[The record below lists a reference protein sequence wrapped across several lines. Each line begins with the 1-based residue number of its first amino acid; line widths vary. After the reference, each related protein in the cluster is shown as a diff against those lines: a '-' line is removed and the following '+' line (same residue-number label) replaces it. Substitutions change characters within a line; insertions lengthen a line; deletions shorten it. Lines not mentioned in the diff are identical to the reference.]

1 MAPRRPGHDP
11 GSMRPAVPSAG
22 RTSTTGRP
30 IMTTVTN
37 NGGINFQ
44 AALASGDIQTLIQ
57 MVQSERVHLLD
68 SQLVDQVKAV
78 QARNDQIAKLN
89 NALSELTKMQQFYGT
104 EGSETFLKDTSDSYD
119 AKTGRSYEQFVQ
131 QYEAPLNKA
140 IEDAGITDL
149 GFPNNGNTGRVP
161 SDGTGNYGQ
170 TFDQDGN
177 IVKVTGSNVWG
188 GNVTKGQIDAAIT
201 KIKGLID
208 AESNNQQMDMLRL
221 QSLNNK
227 KNESVE
233 ILTNTQKKHTDAAS
247 GIIRNI

>member
-1 MAPRRPGHDP
+1 M
-11 GSMRPAVPSAG
+11 SS
-22 RTSTTGRP
+22 P
-30 IMTTVTN
+30 ITN
-37 NGGINFQ
+37 SGGINFQ

-57 MVQSERVHLLD
+57 MVQGERVRLLD

-78 QARNDQIAKLN
+78 QSRNDQIAKLN
-89 NALSELTKMQQFYGT
+89 NVLSELNKMQQFYGT
-104 EGSETFLKDTSDSYD
+104 EGNETFLKDTSDAYGD
-119 AKTGRSYEQFVQ
+119 KAGRTYEQFVQ

-161 SDGTGNYGQ
+161 SDGKGNFGQ

-188 GNVTKGQIDAAIT
+188 GNATKGQMDAAIT

-227 KNESVE
+227 KNESIEV
-233 ILTNTQKKHTDAAS
+233 LTNTQKKNTDANS
-247 GIIRNI
+247 NIIRNI